1 MILQCPECSTRYLVP
16 DSAIGT
22 EGRTVRCANCRH
34 SWFQAA
40 TPVAEDALD
49 LPETAPLA
57 PAPPPLAPLPRASV
71 TEPADR
77 FVPFGTPA
85 PVAAAPVT
93 PDPATPPAFAA
104 PAYAPPSYEA
114 PAFAAPS
121 YDAPTFPPV
130 SDQVPFRPRR
140 NATRRWT
147 IVAVLA
153 GLLMLIAASAIVY
166 LGAPGVAAKLG
177 FGSQSDETPLRL
189 RDNPIERRELDNG
202 SELFA
207 VSGQVTNPSDQRQR
221 VPDIRAELRD
231 AQGRLV
237 YSWTITPQQ
246 RTLAPGGAI
255 DFNSATL
262 NVPANS
268 KRLEL
273 SFAGEATR

>member
-1 MILQCPECSTRYLVP
+1 MILHCPECSTRYLVP

-22 EGRTVRCANCRH
+22 DGRTVRCANCKH
-34 SWFQAA
+34 SWFQAPA
-40 TPVAEDALD
+40 APVDTVAD
-49 LPETAPLA
+49 LPEATPLPPA
-57 PAPPPLAPLPRASV
+57 PAPAPLAPLPRTPIVDESA
-71 TEPADR
+71 R
-77 FVPFGTPA
+77 FAPLAAAPIAATPA
-85 PVAAAPVT
+85 PAPA
-93 PDPATPPAFAA
+93 PAPTEAEPAFV
-104 PAYAPPSYEA
+104 
-114 PAFAAPS
+114 
-121 YDAPTFPPV
+121 APTYSAIAEQP
-130 SDQVPFRPRR
+130 PFRPRR
-140 NATRRWT
+140 NTTRRWT
-147 IVAVLA
+147 IVAVVA
-153 GLLMLIAASAIVY
+153 GLLMLVAAAAIVY
-166 LGAPGVAAKLG
+166 LGAPGVAARLG
-177 FGSQSDETPLRL
+177 IGVATDESPLRL

-273 SFAGEATR
+273 SFVGEATR

>member
-22 EGRTVRCANCRH
+22 DGRTVRCANCRH

-40 TPVAEDALD
+40 APVVEDTLD
-49 LPETAPLA
+49 LPEPTPLA
-57 PAPPPLAPLPRASV
+57 PAPPPLAPLARTPAA
-71 TEPADR
+71 EPAER
-77 FVPFGTPA
+77 FAPFAPPA
-85 PVAAAPVT
+85 PMTAAPTT
-93 PDPATPPAFAA
+93 PEPVIA
-104 PAYAPPSYEA
+104 PTYA
-114 PAFAAPS
+114 
-121 YDAPTFPPV
+121 APTFPPV
-130 SDQVPFRPRR
+130 TEQPPFRPRR
-140 NATRRWT
+140 NTTRRWT

-153 GLLMLIAASAIVY
+153 GLLMLIAAGAIVY

-177 FGSQSDETPLRL
+177 LGIGSDETPLRL

-207 VSGQVTNPSDQRQR
+207 VSGQVTNPSNQRQR

-273 SFAGEATR
+273 SFAGETTR

>member
-16 DSAIGT
+16 DSAIGA

-34 SWFQAA
+34 SWFQAPA
-40 TPVAEDALD
+40 PLAEAAPDVPA
-49 LPETAPLA
+49 APLA
-57 PAPPPLAPLPRASV
+57 PAPPPLAPLARAPIAEPV
-71 TEPADR
+71 DQFPPLAGAPIGAEPA
-77 FVPFGTPA
+77 FPA
-85 PVAAAPVT
+85 HF
-93 PDPATPPAFAA
+93 ATPAFA
-104 PAYAPPSYEA
+104 PAYVEPIARSESSFDSAVEKP
-114 PAFAAPS
+114 
-121 YDAPTFPPV
+121 
-130 SDQVPFRPRR
+130 PFRPRR
-140 NATRRWT
+140 NMTRRWT
-147 IVAVLA
+147 IAAVLA
-153 GLLMLIAASAIVY
+153 GLLMLIAVGAIVY

-177 FGSQSDETPLRL
+177 LGLGTDETPLRL
-189 RDNPIERRELDNG
+189 RDNPIERRELENG

-237 YSWTITPQQ
+237 YSWMITPQQ

-262 NVPANS
+262 NVPPNS

-273 SFAGEATR
+273 SFAGETTR

>member
-22 EGRTVRCANCRH
+22 EGRTVRCANCKH

-40 TPVAEDALD
+40 APDVEDALEI
-49 LPETAPLA
+49 PEPTPLA
-57 PAPPPLAPLPRASV
+57 PAPPPLAPLARPPIA
-71 TEPADR
+71 EPAER
-77 FVPFGTPA
+77 FAPFVPAA
-85 PVAAAPVT
+85 PVAPEPAVVTPTFVPPVT
-93 PDPATPPAFAA
+93 PQI
-104 PAYAPPSYEA
+104 ENL
-114 PAFAAPS
+114 
-121 YDAPTFPPV
+121 PV
-130 SDQVPFRPRR
+130 RLRR
-140 NATRRWT
+140 NTTRRWT

-153 GLLMLIAASAIVY
+153 GLLMLIAAGAIVY

-177 FGSQSDETPLRL
+177 LGTGSDETPLRL

-207 VSGQVTNPSDQRQR
+207 VSGQVTNPSNQRQR

-255 DFNSATL
+255 NFNSATL

>member
-22 EGRTVRCANCRH
+22 DGRTVRCANCRH
-34 SWFQAA
+34 SWFQAPAPAPA
-40 TPVAEDALD
+40 TDIAVD
-49 LPETAPLA
+49 LPEPTPLA
-57 PAPPPLAPLPRASV
+57 PAPAPLAPLPRS
-71 TEPADR
+71 PIADAPER
-77 FVPFGTPA
+77 FA
-85 PVAAAPVT
+85 PLSAAAPAE
-93 PDPATPPAFAA
+93 PAPKPEPEPVFV
-104 PAYAPPSYEA
+104 
-114 PAFAAPS
+114 
-121 YDAPTFPPV
+121 APTYAAVAEQP
-130 SDQVPFRPRR
+130 PFRPRV
-140 NATRRWT
+140 NTTRRWT
-147 IVAVLA
+147 IVAVIA
-153 GLLMLIAASAIVY
+153 GLLMLLAAGAIVY

-177 FGSQSDETPLRL
+177 IGVATDESPLRL